1 MPIGYRRK
9 LLPGLFARTAE
20 PFRRQDLM
28 PLVFIHHD
36 GALGDVILSLPAI
49 GLIRGDNFLHLAARD
64 DIAGFLR
71 KTEFINESTRL
82 SSSFYLPLYTG
93 NQDVHLKR
101 FFSQFEKAF
110 VFSIK
115 EPSIIASSIKKL
127 LPETIEIK
135 TVPDDNTKVNV
146 AEFRLRQLVNK
157 CKIFIPEKIFTQE
170 YASTLLRIPSINI
183 EQAMGFLLNSGYD
196 NESPLIAIHPG
207 SGGAQKCWGIE
218 YFFELVDA
226 LLKEYKPFVVIL
238 SGHAESASIKAEIN
252 NFIKGKRNILHIS
265 DNELIMV
272 SSFLSLC
279 DIYLG
284 NDSGI
289 SHLASLLSQKV
300 VVIFGPTDP
309 LLWKPP
315 YDNVRVIS
323 SDYKCAPCDA
333 LILNNCK
340 DKRCLKEITVSR
352 VYEEIVN
359 LFRENG

>member
-1 MPIGYRRK
+1 M
-9 LLPGLFARTAE
+9 
-20 PFRRQDLM
+20 
-28 PLVFIHHD
+28 VFIHHD

-64 DIAGFLR
+64 DIAEFLR
-71 KTEFINESTRL
+71 KAAFINESTRL
-82 SSSFYLPLYTG
+82 SSSFYLSLYTG
-93 NQDVHLKR
+93 SHDVYLKR

-115 EPSIIASSIKKL
+115 EPSIIANSIKKL

-135 TVPDDNTKVNV
+135 TIPDDNTKVNV
-146 AEFRLRQLVNK
+146 AEFRLRQLANK

-170 YASTLLRIPSINI
+170 YISALLRIPSINI
-183 EQAMGFLLNSGYD
+183 EQAKGFLLKSGYD
-196 NESPLIAIHPG
+196 NKRPLIAIHPG
-207 SGGAQKCWGIE
+207 SGGAKKCWEIE
-218 YFFELVDA
+218 YFFELVD
-226 LLKEYKPFVVIL
+226 LLLRKYKPFIVIL
-238 SGHAESASIKAEIN
+238 SGHAESDSSKAKIN
-252 NFIKGKRNILHIS
+252 NFIKGKSNILHIS

-289 SHLASLLSQKV
+289 SHLASLLCQKV

-315 YDNVRVIS
+315 YDNVRVIT
-323 SDYKCAPCDA
+323 SDCKCMPCNP
-333 LILNNCK
+333 LMLNNCR
-340 DKRCLKEITVSR
+340 DKRCFTEISVSR
-352 VYEEIVN
+352 VYEEIEN
-359 LFRENG
+359 LLREKYKVL